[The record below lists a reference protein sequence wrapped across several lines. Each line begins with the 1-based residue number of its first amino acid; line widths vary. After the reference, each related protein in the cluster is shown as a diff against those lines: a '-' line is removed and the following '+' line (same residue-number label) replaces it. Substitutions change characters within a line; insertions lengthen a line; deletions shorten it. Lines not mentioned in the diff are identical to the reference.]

1 MKNLD
6 KSINNWH
13 HHCSRG
19 AIGDPHGDEG
29 RGKHE
34 PEEDHVRRRAQ
45 EEDDAQRDPLES
57 ISTNVVAKV
66 PIKLDRF
73 IYNPKIVSFI
83 KLSNFKKPSPNSN

>member
-13 HHCSRG
+13 HHCSCG
-19 AIGDPHGDEG
+19 AVGDPHGDEG
-29 RGKHE
+29 RGEHE

-45 EEDDAQRDPLES
+45 EEDDAQRDSLAS

-66 PIKLDRF
+66 LIKLNCF
-73 IYNPKIVSFI
+73 INNPTIVSFM
-83 KLSNFKKPSPNSN
+83 KLSNFEEPNRG